1 MIDVEKLKSGM
12 ILYHASF
19 KIVHDVDLSYCRD
32 GLDFGK
38 GFYLTTSKDQAK
50 RFVKNAVGRAILNK
64 KIKKQKY
71 GYINVFKYINNDKIN
86 EKIFLNANS
95 EWLHFVAKNRNGN
108 IKIKTDDVKYDVV
121 GGKIAN
127 DFTARTISTYI
138 SGGYGDIGSKEADE
152 MAIKILLPNKLKDQY
167 CFLTKKSL
175 KNLLYVKS
183 IKYEF

>member
-1 MIDVEKLKSGM
+1 MEKVEKLKNGM
-12 ILYHASF
+12 ILYHASY
-19 KIVHDVDLSYCRD
+19 KIIKNVDLSCCRE

-38 GFYLTTSKDQAK
+38 GFYLTTSKEQAK
-50 RFVKNAVGRAILNK
+50 RFVKNSVGRAILNK

-71 GYINVFKYINNDKIN
+71 GYINVFHYTDDEEIK
-86 EKIFLNANS
+86 EKIFLDANS
-95 EWLHFVAKNRNGN
+95 EWLHFVVKNRDVN
-108 IKIKTDDVKYDVV
+108 IKIKTDDTKYDVI

-127 DFTARTISTYI
+127 DFTARTISIYI
-138 SGGYGDIGSKEADE
+138 SGGYGDVGSKEADE

-175 KNLLYVKS
+175 KNLLYVES